1 MLSLGSWTNPS
12 TASSCCL
19 TQSAWWEFGGARWL
33 ATPIACRASSWR
45 WAPPLC
51 VKSKLC
57 RGHCGKQISKIFYII
72 RFYNWEHQ
80 TQQNACTVFVLEV
93 LSRNFRWPFLPF
105 LHHGS
110 GSGSSK
116 WPWMSRPSGSL
127 TLSNGHSVDEESNC
141 SDKILWIDFWSV
153 KVLIAL

>member
-1 MLSLGSWTNPS
+1 MLFLGSWTNPS

-51 VKSKLC
+51 VKSKLW

-80 TQQNACTVFVLEV
+80 TQENACTVFVLDV

-105 LHHGS
+105 LPAIKVYFNILE
-110 GSGSSK
+110 SSLAK
-116 WPWMSRPSGSL
+116 MLKMSTMVQGLGLQNDPECPDHQDHL
-127 TLSNGHSVDEESNC
+127 H
-141 SDKILWIDFWSV
+141 
-153 KVLIAL
+153 